1 MTNIKCPKYICIVAR
16 TCIAMLYLYCCSFYS
31 KNILRRIMHNNS
43 TQYTLP
49 FFFII
54 NTVPRCWSRAQMW
67 FGFVVCVFETIL
79 FPCASHCLSRT
90 QLILVLMVFFSSG
103 SATFDGDN
111 TAVWVGWENRRGR
124 LDSRALGHTL
134 LSIDICC
141 DDLGGDFFSD
151 YSYGRN
157 LQKAREFYRMGW
169 CKCGQLIRRW
179 VTQIFAF
186 ILDLAKGFATIC
198 KWHSLL

>member
-90 QLILVLMVFFSSG
+90 QLILVLLVFFSSG

-111 TAVWVGWENRRGR
+111 TAVWVGWEKKRGR

-141 DDLGGDFFSD
+141 DDLGGDFF
-151 YSYGRN
+151 
-157 LQKAREFYRMGW
+157 F
-169 CKCGQLIRRW
+169 
-179 VTQIFAF
+179 QIILTVETCRKQGIF
-186 ILDLAKGFATIC
+186 IAWDDANVG
-198 KWHSLL
+198 SLSGDGSHRFSLSF

>member
-90 QLILVLMVFFSSG
+90 QLILVLLVFFFKRQCNIWRRQHSG
-103 SATFDGDN
+103 VSGLREEEGETWLTGTRAHTTIYRYLLWRFGWGFFFRLFLRSKLAESKGILSHGMMQMW
-111 TAVWVGWENRRGR
+111 TAYQ
-124 LDSRALGHTL
+124 AMGHT
-134 LSIDICC
+134 
-141 DDLGGDFFSD
+141 DFRFHFRPS
-151 YSYGRN
+151 
-157 LQKAREFYRMGW
+157 
-169 CKCGQLIRRW
+169 
-179 VTQIFAF
+179 
-186 ILDLAKGFATIC
+186 
-198 KWHSLL
+198 